1 MTRPAS
7 RSAPQPRSA
16 PQHRPGRI
24 AGLPL
29 LALLVLA
36 LAACGPGVSASGG
49 GSGDSGGTA
58 FTPDPRHDRM
68 ADSLVHELI
77 EAAGGM
83 QRFWEMETA
92 RFILTTEWWDVDEP
106 RIRRTRP
113 RYITIDRRDSTE
125 RGRLERWEGDNLILQ
140 GFDGDTAWATMN
152 GELLEPGQM
161 DRDQVEYV
169 ASDVNYWIGLPY
181 KLRDPGLTLH
191 YDGVDEQG
199 RHDVRVTFEPGIGE
213 YQDVWH
219 YYFEAGEPWPVEIT
233 YQEDG
238 STNVNRTR
246 WEDIQTVDGYTFVGR
261 RVSLNADGMVRLVVA
276 TSNFEFNPA
285 LEAGVF
291 SSP

>member
-1 MTRPAS
+1 MWRRSTS
-7 RSAPQPRSA
+7 SSAPLLW
-16 PQHRPGRI
+16 GTV
-24 AGLPL
+24 LL
-29 LALLVLA
+29 LALPG
-36 LAACGPGVSASGG
+36 CGPSSGPEPAPA
-49 GSGDSGGTA
+49 A

-83 QRFWEMETA
+83 QRYWEMETA
-92 RFILTTEWWDVDEP
+92 RFVLTTEWWDVDEP

-113 RYITIDRRDSTE
+113 RYITIDRRDGKE

-152 GELLEPGQM
+152 GEFLEPGEM

-169 ASDVNYWIGLPY
+169 ASDVNYWIALPY

-191 YDGVDEQG
+191 YDGLDGEG
-199 RHDVRVTFEPGIGE
+199 RHDVRVTFDAGVGDH
-213 YQDVWH
+213 QDVWH
-219 YYFEAGEPWPVEIT
+219 YYFREGEPWPVEIT

-238 STNVNRTR
+238 STTVNRTR

-261 RVSLNADGMVRLVVA
+261 RVSLNAEGRVRLVVA
-276 TSNFEFNPA
+276 TSEFEFNPA

-291 SSP
+291 SRP

>member
-1 MTRPAS
+1 MLHRSPRRSPRRSPLVFAS
-7 RSAPQPRSA
+7 
-16 PQHRPGRI
+16 
-24 AGLPL
+24 L
-29 LALLVLA
+29 LALVLLPA
-36 LAACGPGVSASGG
+36 CQGAPGEGAGTDAA
-49 GSGDSGGTA
+49 A

-68 ADSLVHELI
+68 ADSLVHVLI

-113 RYITIDRRDSTE
+113 RYITIDRRDGQE

-152 GELLEPGQM
+152 GEFLEPGHM

-191 YDGVDEQG
+191 YDGRDGEG

-219 YYFEAGEPWPVEIT
+219 YYFQDGEPWPVEIT

-261 RVSLNADGMVRLVVA
+261 RVSLNAQGRVRLVVA
-276 TSNFEFNPA
+276 TSDFTFNPV
-285 LEAGVF
+285 LEEGVF
-291 SSP
+291 SEP